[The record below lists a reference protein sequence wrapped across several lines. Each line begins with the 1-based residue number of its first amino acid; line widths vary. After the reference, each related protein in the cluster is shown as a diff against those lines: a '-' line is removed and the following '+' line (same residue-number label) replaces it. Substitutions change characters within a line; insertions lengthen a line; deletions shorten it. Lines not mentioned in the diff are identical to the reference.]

1 MILFR
6 PDEDAE
12 AEYVKEFEKAS
23 KDFRGQIFF
32 SYTNNKGFVSRVGDL
47 MGFGIKDLPAL
58 GIIVPSKMSKYHFP
72 GDVRSMNSE

>member
-6 PDEDAE
+6 PDEDAG
-12 AEYVKEFEKAS
+12 ADYVKEFEKAS
-23 KDFRGQIFF
+23 KDFRGMIFF

-47 MGFGIKDLPAL
+47 MDIRSKDMPAM